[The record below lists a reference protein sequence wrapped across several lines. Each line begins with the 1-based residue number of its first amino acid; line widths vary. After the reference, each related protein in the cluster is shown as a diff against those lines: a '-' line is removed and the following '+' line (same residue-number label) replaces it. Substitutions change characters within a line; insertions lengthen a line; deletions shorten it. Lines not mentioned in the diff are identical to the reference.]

1 MERRSFLHTLSHLSA
16 TPFLL
21 SNSIFK
27 DYLIN
32 IEALENTLEKGKI
45 LILIKLDGGNDGLNT
60 LIPMDQFE
68 NLKKV
73 RPKVV
78 LPESKIID
86 LGGNDLGLHPELKA
100 FKKLFSEGRFKI
112 IQNVGYDNP
121 NYSHFHSMDVW
132 ESASFSENKL
142 GGQGNNVNNINSG
155 WLGRYIEEIHPKYPY
170 EYPNSNFPHPL
181 SVEFGYN
188 SSFLFTGNRSVTN
201 SVTLDPQDFYKIFKD
216 IQKEYPDTPEGNKLK
231 FLQLIT
237 NHSNSYGE
245 VLKEFYDRGSIK
257 YPFSYSFLAN
267 QMEGVT
273 KLITGGLNTRVYQI
287 SLSGFDTHSEQV
299 DPNDTSKGIHSILLK
314 QLNHSIE
321 KLFQNLDET
330 GDSDRV
336 LVMTYSEFGR
346 TVISSDSYGTDH
358 GDVAPMFF
366 FGNKIDSNILGSN
379 PLIPS
384 DADWTYSLNKEFNFQ
399 NIYFSVIKQWLGGEK
414 YVAEKVLFQNL
425 NQVSLIKKEYIDTDN
440 DGVMDINDN
449 CPDTPEGSVV
459 DLNGCVLFTLASNNY
474 SVKSVS
480 ASCIGSNNG
489 KIEVSA
495 EDTSYTYQV
504 NISGLDSTYSLSAD
518 NNHSQVIEDLQVGA
532 YTINFTIDS
541 QEGYIQSFET
551 TITEPAPLQG
561 KAQLDY
567 FSKTAK
573 LKLMGSEG
581 YYIEVNGQMMAS
593 NSNDFSAP
601 LKPGKN
607 IIKVTTPLDCQ
618 GVYEEVLFMSEKL
631 RYFPNPVQNQL
642 NITVPGTDSE
652 INIEIFTDG
661 GANLYRGTHS
671 INGSR
676 TIQLPM
682 SRYKSGLYIVTGSGK
697 TVNESFK
704 IIKN

>member
-1 MERRSFLHTLSHLSA
+1 MERKHFLHTLAHVAAAPTIFSSLAFNKLDFSSNS
-16 TPFLL
+16 FL
-21 SNSIFK
+21 SNT
-27 DYLIN
+27 
-32 IEALENTLEKGKI
+32 IEEGRIIVIIRMN
-45 LILIKLDGGNDGLNT
+45 GGNDGLNT
-60 LIPMDQFE
+60 VIPLDQMSALS
-68 NLKKV
+68 NA
-73 RPKVV
+73 RPHVI
-78 LPESKIID
+78 LPENKIVS
-86 LGGNDLGLHPELKA
+86 LGSNDVGLHPALSD
-100 FKKLFSEGRFKI
+100 FKTLFNEDRLKI
-112 IQNVGYDNP
+112 IQNVGYPNP
-121 NYSHFHSMDVW
+121 DFSHFRSTDIW
-132 ESASFSENKL
+132 QSASDSDEYF
-142 GGQGNNVNNINSG
+142 NSG
-155 WLGRYIEEIHPKYPY
+155 WIARYIEDKHPTYP
-170 EYPNSNFPHPL
+170 EAYPTEAYPHPL
-181 SVEFGYN
+181 AVEINGG
-188 SSFLFTGNRSVTN
+188 SSMLFTGEKSFTSFQAGNPSN
-201 SVTLDPQDFYKIFKD
+201 FQEIINEFDN
-216 IQKEYPDTPEGNKLK
+216 EYPADNKGNKLK
-231 FLQLIT
+231 YLQLIAKQSMVYSKIVKEKYENGKNT
-237 NHSNSYGE
+237 VSYGNSNLE
-245 VLKEFYDRGSIK
+245 RQLEIVS
-257 YPFSYSFLAN
+257 
-267 QMEGVT
+267 Q
-273 KLITGGLNTRVYQI
+273 LINGGLKSRIYLVDFG
-287 SLSGFDTHSEQV
+287 GFDTHDTQV
-299 DPNDTSKGIHSILLK
+299 DSSDRTKGQHAALLQELNDAVTTFIK
-314 QLNHSIE
+314 
-321 KLFQNLDET
+321 NLDAS
-330 GDSDRV
+330 GLSDNV
-336 LVMTYSEFGR
+336 LAMTFSEFGR
-346 TVISSDSYGTDH
+346 TIVSNGSNGTDH
-358 GDVAPMFF
+358 GTAAPLFI
-366 FGNKIDSNILGSN
+366 FGNKVDPTILGDNPYIPSNISWQDNLAVEFDFRQ
-379 PLIPS
+379 I
-384 DADWTYSLNKEFNFQ
+384 YS
-399 NIYFSVIKQWLGGEK
+399 
-414 YVAEKVLFQNL
+414 
-425 NQVSLIKKEYIDTDN
+425 SLINQWMGGGPTTSKDILFKDFDELQIVSKEYVDSDN

-459 DLNGCVLFTLASNNY
+459 DLNGCVLFTLAANNY

-518 NNHSQVIEDLQVGA
+518 NNHSLVIEDLEVGV

-561 KAQLDY
+561 KAQVDY

-573 LKLMGSEG
+573 LKLSGSEV

-631 RYFPNPVQNQL
+631 RYFPNPVQNEL

>member
-1 MERRSFLHTLSHLSA
+1 MERKHFLHNLAHLAAAPSIFSSLAFNSLDFSSNSFL
-16 TPFLL
+16 
-21 SNSIFK
+21 SNT
-27 DYLIN
+27 
-32 IEALENTLEKGKI
+32 IEEGKI
-45 LILIKLDGGNDGLNT
+45 IVIIKMSGGNDGLNT
-60 LIPMDQFE
+60 VIPLDQMSALS
-68 NLKKV
+68 NA
-73 RPKVV
+73 RPHVI
-78 LPESKIID
+78 LPENKIVP
-86 LGGNDLGLHPELKA
+86 LGSNDLGLHPALSD
-100 FKKLFSEGRFKI
+100 FKTLFDEDRLKI
-112 IQNVGYDNP
+112 IQNVGYPNP
-121 NYSHFHSMDVW
+121 DFSHFRSTDIW
-132 ESASFSENKL
+132 QSASDSDEY
-142 GGQGNNVNNINSG
+142 ISSG
-155 WLGRYIEEIHPKYPY
+155 WMARYIEDRHPSYP
-170 EYPNSNFPHPL
+170 EAYPSEAYPHPL
-181 SVEFGYN
+181 AVEINGG
-188 SSFLFTGNRSVTN
+188 SSILFAGKKSFTS
-201 SVTLDPQDFYKIFKD
+201 FKVFNPSNFQEIINEFD
-216 IQKEYPDTPEGNKLK
+216 NEYPADNKGNKLK
-231 FLQLIT
+231 YLQLIGKQSMAYSKVVKDKYENGKNT
-237 NHSNSYGE
+237 VSYGNSNLE
-245 VLKEFYDRGSIK
+245 RQLEIVS
-257 YPFSYSFLAN
+257 
-267 QMEGVT
+267 Q
-273 KLITGGLNTRVYQI
+273 LIIGGLKSRIYLVDI
-287 SLSGFDTHSEQV
+287 GGFDTHDTQV
-299 DPNDTSKGIHSILLK
+299 DSSDRTKGQHAALLK
-314 QLNHSIE
+314 DLNNALTVFI
-321 KLFQNLDET
+321 KNLDAN
-330 GDSDRV
+330 GLSDNV
-336 LVMTYSEFGR
+336 LAMTFSEFGR
-346 TVISSDSYGTDH
+346 TIVSNGSNGTDH
-358 GDVAPMFF
+358 GTAAPMFVI
-366 FGNKIDSNILGSN
+366 GNKVDPKILGAN
-379 PLIPS
+379 PLIPVN
-384 DADWTYSLNKEFNFQ
+384 A
-399 NIYFSVIKQWLGGEK
+399 IKQDNLS
-414 YVAEKVLFQNL
+414 AEFDFRQVYSSLINQWMGSGPTTSKDVLFKDFDELQI
-425 NQVSLIKKEYIDTDN
+425 VTKDYKDTDN
-440 DGVMDINDN
+440 DGVADINDN

-459 DLNGCVLFTLASNNY
+459 DLNGCVLFTLAANNY

-518 NNHSQVIEDLQVGA
+518 NNHSLVIEDLEVGS

-561 KAQLDY
+561 KAQVDY

-573 LKLMGSEG
+573 LKLSGSEV

-631 RYFPNPVQNQL
+631 RYFPNPVQNEL
-642 NITVPGTDSE
+642 NITVPGTDNE

>member
-1 MERRSFLHTLSHLSA
+1 MERKHFLHNLAHLAAAPSIFSSLAFNSLDFSSNSFL
-16 TPFLL
+16 
-21 SNSIFK
+21 SNT
-27 DYLIN
+27 
-32 IEALENTLEKGKI
+32 IEEGKI
-45 LILIKLDGGNDGLNT
+45 IVIIKMSGGNDGLNT
-60 LIPMDQFE
+60 VIPLDQMSALS
-68 NLKKV
+68 NA
-73 RPKVV
+73 RPHVI
-78 LPESKIID
+78 LPENKIVP
-86 LGGNDLGLHPELKA
+86 LGSNDLGLHPALSD
-100 FKKLFSEGRFKI
+100 FKTLFDEDRLKI
-112 IQNVGYDNP
+112 IQNVGYPNP
-121 NYSHFHSMDVW
+121 DFSHFRSTDIW
-132 ESASFSENKL
+132 QSASDSDEY
-142 GGQGNNVNNINSG
+142 ISSG
-155 WLGRYIEEIHPKYPY
+155 WMARYIEDRHPSYP
-170 EYPNSNFPHPL
+170 EAYPSEAYPHPL
-181 SVEFGYN
+181 AVEINGG
-188 SSFLFTGNRSVTN
+188 SSILFAGKKSFTS
-201 SVTLDPQDFYKIFKD
+201 FKVFNPSNFQEIINEFD
-216 IQKEYPDTPEGNKLK
+216 NEYPADNKGNKLK
-231 FLQLIT
+231 YLQLIGKQSMAYSKVVKDKYENGKNT
-237 NHSNSYGE
+237 VSYGNSNLE
-245 VLKEFYDRGSIK
+245 RQLEIVS
-257 YPFSYSFLAN
+257 
-267 QMEGVT
+267 Q
-273 KLITGGLNTRVYQI
+273 LIIGGLKSRIYLVDI
-287 SLSGFDTHSEQV
+287 GGFDTHDTQV
-299 DPNDTSKGIHSILLK
+299 DSSDRTKGQHAALLK
-314 QLNHSIE
+314 DLNNALTVFI
-321 KLFQNLDET
+321 KNLDAN
-330 GDSDRV
+330 GLSDNV
-336 LVMTYSEFGR
+336 LAMTFSEFGR
-346 TVISSDSYGTDH
+346 TIVSNGSNGTDH
-358 GDVAPMFF
+358 GTAAPMFVI
-366 FGNKIDSNILGSN
+366 GNKVDPKILGAN
-379 PLIPS
+379 PLIPVN
-384 DADWTYSLNKEFNFQ
+384 A
-399 NIYFSVIKQWLGGEK
+399 IKQDNLS
-414 YVAEKVLFQNL
+414 AEFDFRQVYSSLINQWMGSGPTTSKDVLFKDFDELQI
-425 NQVSLIKKEYIDTDN
+425 VTKDYKDTDN
-440 DGVMDINDN
+440 DGVADINDN

-459 DLNGCVLFTLASNNY
+459 DLNGCVLFTLAANNY

-518 NNHSQVIEDLQVGA
+518 NNHSLVIEDLEVGA

-561 KAQLDY
+561 KAQVDY

-573 LKLMGSEG
+573 LKLSGSEV

-631 RYFPNPVQNQL
+631 RYFPNPVQNEL
-642 NITVPGTDSE
+642 NITVPGTDNE